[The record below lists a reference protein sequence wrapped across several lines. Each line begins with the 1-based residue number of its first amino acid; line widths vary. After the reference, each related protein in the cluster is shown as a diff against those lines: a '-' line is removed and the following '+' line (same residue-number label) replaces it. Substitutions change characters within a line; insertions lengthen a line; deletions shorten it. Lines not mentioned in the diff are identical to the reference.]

1 MCTHVLLI
9 YGHVYELHYKMLV
22 FQLTYD
28 KQDVFLFSS
37 VVVINVPDRKSGNHI
52 SAQRK
57 VEYIF
62 ITDFLVRH
70 SEEE

>member
-1 MCTHVLLI
+1 MDMYMSCI
-9 YGHVYELHYKMLV
+9 IKMLV

-28 KQDVFLFSS
+28 KQDVFLFSF
-37 VVVINVPDRKSGNHI
+37 VVVINVPDRKSENHI

-57 VEYIF
+57 VEHIF
-62 ITDFLVRH
+62 ITDFFVRH